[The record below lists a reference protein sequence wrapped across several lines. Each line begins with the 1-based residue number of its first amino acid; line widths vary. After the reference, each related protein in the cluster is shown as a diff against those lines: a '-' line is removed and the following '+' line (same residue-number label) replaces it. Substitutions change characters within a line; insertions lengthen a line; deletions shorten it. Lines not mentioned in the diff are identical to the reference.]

1 MFAKGLN
8 LLTQPPRTIASD
20 DAAFKAIQPMILQV
34 APSSIKS
41 DLEQI
46 FTFRQRALHR
56 PVEGWLDGLEATAVG
71 AEDARHDWS
80 EAEAGVRQ
88 GGRLPRLD
96 LRARAADALASLPP
110 AVVGLGHT
118 VLT

>member
-8 LLTQPPRTIASD
+8 LLEQPPKTIASD

-46 FTFRQRALHR
+46 FTFDNGLFTALSK
-56 PVEGWLDGLEATAVG
+56 VGWTV
-71 AEDARHDWS
+71 S
-80 EAEAGVRQ
+80 K
-88 GGRLPRLD
+88 LPRSELKTLGTTGPKLKPASDKVVAYLD
-96 LRARAADALASLPP
+96 STCGLKLPMP
-110 AVVGLGHT
+110 
-118 VLT
+118 